1 MKSFDGDV
9 IMCNRLAPA
18 STASLARCVIA
29 GISTRGVLL
38 FAIAALAGS
47 ILEPMPPAT
56 NTASSTAAIN
66 TLTSPLLSSVAPHRL
81 PYGRKDGVASLC
93 RHRGYSCRH
102 TFTDLSPEGPW
113 NDSTF
118 TSGSLGL
125 IGLMLLY
132 LAWFRLTFET
142 NGVVPTMDLWK
153 DPEGLLHVIGVGL
166 VILGIAYAVGR
177 IDFFPEPAGLILSLI
192 GLLTTTNGVYVW
204 MSTAGPLSSEEE

>member
-1 MKSFDGDV
+1 MGAKTEWRVF
-9 IMCNRLAPA
+9 
-18 STASLARCVIA
+18 
-29 GISTRGVLL
+29 
-38 FAIAALAGS
+38 
-47 ILEPMPPAT
+47 
-56 NTASSTAAIN
+56 AAIGAI
-66 TLTSPLLSSVAPHRL
+66 LVAI
-81 PYGRKDGVASLC
+81 
-93 RHRGYSCRH
+93 

-153 DPEGLLHVIGVGL
+153 DPEGASTTVIGVGL

-177 IDFFPEPAGLILSLI
+177 IDLFPATVSLF
-192 GLLTTTNGVYVW
+192 GCQPPGHFPVKR
-204 MSTAGPLSSEEE
+204 SDHSSSSEYSGVRIITNR

>member
-1 MKSFDGDV
+1 MGAKAESRVF
-9 IMCNRLAPA
+9 
-18 STASLARCVIA
+18 
-29 GISTRGVLL
+29 
-38 FAIAALAGS
+38 
-47 ILEPMPPAT
+47 
-56 NTASSTAAIN
+56 AAIG
-66 TLTSPLLSSVAPHRL
+66 TILVAI
-81 PYGRKDGVASLC
+81 
-93 RHRGYSCRH
+93 

-142 NGVVPTMDLWK
+142 KGVVPTMDLWK
-153 DPEGLLHVIGVGL
+153 DPEGTSPSVIGVGI

-192 GLLTTTNGVYVW
+192 GLLVTTNGIYVW

>member
-1 MKSFDGDV
+1 MGAKAEWRV
-9 IMCNRLAPA
+9 
-18 STASLARCVIA
+18 
-29 GISTRGVLL
+29 
-38 FAIAALAGS
+38 FATIGT
-47 ILEPMPPAT
+47 ILV
-56 NTASSTAAIN
+56 AI
-66 TLTSPLLSSVAPHRL
+66 
-81 PYGRKDGVASLC
+81 
-93 RHRGYSCRH
+93 

-142 NGVVPTMDLWK
+142 KGVVPTMNLWK
-153 DPEGLLHVIGVGL
+153 DPEGTSSTVIGVGL

>member
-1 MKSFDGDV
+1 MGAKAEWRVF
-9 IMCNRLAPA
+9 
-18 STASLARCVIA
+18 
-29 GISTRGVLL
+29 
-38 FAIAALAGS
+38 
-47 ILEPMPPAT
+47 
-56 NTASSTAAIN
+56 AAIG
-66 TLTSPLLSSVAPHRL
+66 TILVAI
-81 PYGRKDGVASLC
+81 
-93 RHRGYSCRH
+93 

-142 NGVVPTMDLWK
+142 KGVVPTMDLGK
-153 DPEGLLHVIGVGL
+153 DPEGTSPSVIGVGI

-192 GLLTTTNGVYVW
+192 GLLVTTNGVYVW
-204 MSTAGPLSSEEE
+204 MSTAGPLKDRIDLPNDVIEDNEKEEDSTDSNNTVIYNIQNIEINDSVVIDTKFTADEN

>member
-1 MKSFDGDV
+1 MGAKAEWRVF
-9 IMCNRLAPA
+9 
-18 STASLARCVIA
+18 
-29 GISTRGVLL
+29 
-38 FAIAALAGS
+38 
-47 ILEPMPPAT
+47 
-56 NTASSTAAIN
+56 AAIG
-66 TLTSPLLSSVAPHRL
+66 TILVAI
-81 PYGRKDGVASLC
+81 
-93 RHRGYSCRH
+93 

-153 DPEGLLHVIGVGL
+153 DPEGTSTSVIGVGI

-192 GLLTTTNGVYVW
+192 GLLVTTNGIYVW

>member
-1 MKSFDGDV
+1 M
-9 IMCNRLAPA
+9 
-18 STASLARCVIA
+18 
-29 GISTRGVLL
+29 GVKAEWRV
-38 FAIAALAGS
+38 F
-47 ILEPMPPAT
+47 
-56 NTASSTAAIN
+56 AAIG
-66 TLTSPLLSSVAPHRL
+66 TILVAI
-81 PYGRKDGVASLC
+81 
-93 RHRGYSCRH
+93 

-125 IGLMLLY
+125 IGLILLY

-142 NGVVPTMDLWK
+142 KGVVPTMDLWK
-153 DPEGLLHVIGVGL
+153 DPEGTSPSVIGVGV

-192 GLLTTTNGVYVW
+192 GLLVTTNGVYVW

>member
-1 MKSFDGDV
+1 MGGKVEWRVF
-9 IMCNRLAPA
+9 
-18 STASLARCVIA
+18 
-29 GISTRGVLL
+29 
-38 FAIAALAGS
+38 
-47 ILEPMPPAT
+47 
-56 NTASSTAAIN
+56 AAIG
-66 TLTSPLLSSVAPHRL
+66 TILVAI
-81 PYGRKDGVASLC
+81 
-93 RHRGYSCRH
+93 

-142 NGVVPTMDLWK
+142 KGVVPTMDLWK
-153 DPEGLLHVIGVGL
+153 DPEGTSPSVIGVGI

-192 GLLTTTNGVYVW
+192 GLLVTTNGVYVW

>member
-1 MKSFDGDV
+1 MGAKAESRVF
-9 IMCNRLAPA
+9 
-18 STASLARCVIA
+18 
-29 GISTRGVLL
+29 
-38 FAIAALAGS
+38 
-47 ILEPMPPAT
+47 
-56 NTASSTAAIN
+56 AAIG
-66 TLTSPLLSSVAPHRL
+66 TILVAI
-81 PYGRKDGVASLC
+81 
-93 RHRGYSCRH
+93 

-142 NGVVPTMDLWK
+142 KGVVPTMDLWK
-153 DPEGLLHVIGVGL
+153 DPEGTSPSVIGVGI

-177 IDFFPEPAGLILSLI
+177 IDLFPEPAGLILSLI
-192 GLLTTTNGVYVW
+192 GLLVTTNGIYVW

>member
-1 MKSFDGDV
+1 MGAKAEWRVF
-9 IMCNRLAPA
+9 
-18 STASLARCVIA
+18 
-29 GISTRGVLL
+29 
-38 FAIAALAGS
+38 
-47 ILEPMPPAT
+47 
-56 NTASSTAAIN
+56 AAIG
-66 TLTSPLLSSVAPHRL
+66 TILVAI
-81 PYGRKDGVASLC
+81 
-93 RHRGYSCRH
+93 
-102 TFTDLSPEGPW
+102 TFTNLSPEGPW

-142 NGVVPTMDLWK
+142 KGVVPTMDLWK
-153 DPEGLLHVIGVGL
+153 DPEGNSPSVIGVGI

-192 GLLTTTNGVYVW
+192 GLLVTTNGVYVW

>member
-1 MKSFDGDV
+1 MGAKVEWRVF
-9 IMCNRLAPA
+9 
-18 STASLARCVIA
+18 
-29 GISTRGVLL
+29 
-38 FAIAALAGS
+38 
-47 ILEPMPPAT
+47 
-56 NTASSTAAIN
+56 AAIG
-66 TLTSPLLSSVAPHRL
+66 TILVAI
-81 PYGRKDGVASLC
+81 
-93 RHRGYSCRH
+93 

-142 NGVVPTMDLWK
+142 KGVVPTMDLWK
-153 DPEGLLHVIGVGL
+153 DPEGTSPSVIGVGI

-192 GLLTTTNGVYVW
+192 GLLVTTNGIYVW

>member
-1 MKSFDGDV
+1 MGAKAEWRVF
-9 IMCNRLAPA
+9 
-18 STASLARCVIA
+18 
-29 GISTRGVLL
+29 
-38 FAIAALAGS
+38 
-47 ILEPMPPAT
+47 
-56 NTASSTAAIN
+56 AAIG
-66 TLTSPLLSSVAPHRL
+66 TILVAI
-81 PYGRKDGVASLC
+81 
-93 RHRGYSCRH
+93 

-142 NGVVPTMDLWK
+142 KGVVPTMDLWK
-153 DPEGLLHVIGVGL
+153 DPEGTSPSVIGVGI

-192 GLLTTTNGVYVW
+192 GLLVTTNGVYVW
-204 MSTAGPLSSEEE
+204 MSTAGPLKDRFDLPNDVIEDNEKEKDSNDSNNTVIYNIQNIEINDSVVIDTKFTTDEN

>member
-1 MKSFDGDV
+1 MGAKAEWRV
-9 IMCNRLAPA
+9 
-18 STASLARCVIA
+18 
-29 GISTRGVLL
+29 
-38 FAIAALAGS
+38 FAAVGA
-47 ILEPMPPAT
+47 ILV
-56 NTASSTAAIN
+56 AI
-66 TLTSPLLSSVAPHRL
+66 
-81 PYGRKDGVASLC
+81 
-93 RHRGYSCRH
+93 

-142 NGVVPTMDLWK
+142 KGVVPTMDLWK
-153 DPEGLLHVIGVGL
+153 DPEGTSSTVIGVGL

-204 MSTAGPLSSEEE
+204 MSTAGPLKDRLDLPNDVIEDNVKEKDSTDSNNTVIYNIQNIEIKDSVVIDTKFTTDEN

>member
-1 MKSFDGDV
+1 MGAKAEWRVF
-9 IMCNRLAPA
+9 
-18 STASLARCVIA
+18 
-29 GISTRGVLL
+29 
-38 FAIAALAGS
+38 
-47 ILEPMPPAT
+47 
-56 NTASSTAAIN
+56 AAIG
-66 TLTSPLLSSVAPHRL
+66 TILVAI
-81 PYGRKDGVASLC
+81 
-93 RHRGYSCRH
+93 

-142 NGVVPTMDLWK
+142 KGVVPTMDLWK
-153 DPEGLLHVIGVGL
+153 DPEGTSPSVIGVGL

-192 GLLTTTNGVYVW
+192 GLLVTTNGIYVW
-204 MSTAGPLSSEEE
+204 MSTAGPLKDRIDLPNDVIEDNEKEEDSTDSNNTVIYNIQNIEINDSVVIDTKFTADEN